1 MAAPIR
7 HDDALALI
15 SALVTAGV
23 IDLLSNFIT
32 IKKRNPFSA
41 R

>member
-1 MAAPIR
+1 MAASYG

-15 SALVTAGV
+15 SALVTARV
-23 IDLLSNFIT
+23 IGLLSNIIT
-32 IKKRNPFSA
+32 IKKGNPFGA